1 MSSKSS
7 IIFSISKSFTKTSAT
22 ECRTTHILA
31 ELCKFIDI
39 KMERYFIRMCFLLYN
54 IHSKLQAI
62 SIVSFCFWLLVSK
75 PVFIKRKKKEI
86 KLLTVLFRRVYNKI

>member
-7 IIFSISKSFTKTSAT
+7 IIFSISKSFLLKLVQAT

-31 ELCKFIDI
+31 ELCKIIDI

-86 KLLTVLFRRVYNKI
+86 KLLTVLFRRV